1 VVHPRVEV
9 EREGVHARG
18 RLRGASVLALCA
30 LAGAVL
36 PACTGGAKHE
46 ASALSDAVDRFRR
59 ATGAA
64 STPAATEVAAVE
76 CTDAQVCEAKAAC
89 VAAIDPTA
97 RALALKDEVGARL
110 ADIEAA
116 RVTPDSPEAQAL
128 PGKLDD
134 ASRLLREGHEKME
147 LCERRLTDLRI
158 AYRL

>member
-1 VVHPRVEV
+1 MV
-9 EREGVHARG
+9 GLRG
-18 RLRGASVLALCA
+18 RCRTASLLVRALCVLA
-30 LAGAVL
+30 GGVL
-36 PACTGGAKHE
+36 PACTGGGAKHE
-46 ASALSDAVDRFRR
+46 ASTLSDAVDRFRR

-64 STPAATEVAAVE
+64 STPAATAVAAVE

-128 PGKLDD
+128 PRKLDD